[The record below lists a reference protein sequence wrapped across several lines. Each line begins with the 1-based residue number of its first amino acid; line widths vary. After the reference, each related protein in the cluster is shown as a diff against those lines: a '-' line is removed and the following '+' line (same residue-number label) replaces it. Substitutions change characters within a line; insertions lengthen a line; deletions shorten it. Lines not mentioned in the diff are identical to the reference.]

1 MAKKVPRLGI
11 ALALALILS
20 YVESLIPFFFSVPG
34 MKLGLVNIIIIIILY
49 IDCWQDAILVSIM
62 RVLLAGFMFGNVY
75 SIVYSLSGAILSFV
89 IMLLLKN
96 VFQLHI
102 IVVSIF
108 GGVFH
113 NIGQILIAAVIASN
127 VYIMGYLPAL
137 YIAGMIT
144 GLLIGILAYEM
155 YPRITKIG
163 RI

>member
-75 SIVYSLSGAILSFV
+75 SIVSSLSGAILSFV

>member
-11 ALALALILS
+11 LLALALILS
-20 YVESLIPFFFSVPG
+20 YVESLIPFFLSVPG
-34 MKLGLVNIIIIIILY
+34 MKLGLVNIIIILILY
-49 IDCWQDAILVSIM
+49 IDCWQDAILISVM

-75 SIVYSLSGAILSFV
+75 SIAYSLSGAILSFI
-89 IMLLLKN
+89 IMLIMKN
-96 VFQLHI
+96 IFQLHI
-102 IVVSIF
+102 VVVSIF

-113 NIGQILIAAVIASN
+113 NIGQILIATVVASN

-144 GLLIGILAYEM
+144 GLLIGILAYEL
-155 YPRITKIG
+155 YPRISKIR